1 MTSHMREEIL
11 TLPNML
17 TMLRVGSIPFMVLLL
32 YLEGNFW
39 SWLAGGVFFAAGVTD
54 LLDGWLARRLK
65 KDSRMGRFLD
75 PLADKLLIS
84 SMLVM
89 LAALGRVPGWMAV
102 LIICREIGVTGLR
115 AIAASQGVNVPSDIW
130 GKSKTALQMVAIFFL
145 IVPNPVAGYDTYM
158 LGMGALWAA
167 LLITGW
173 SGAVYF
179 WRFRRQIV

>member
-1 MTSHMREEIL
+1 MNKQARDEIF

-17 TMLRVGSIPFMVLLL
+17 TMLRVGSIPLMVLLL
-32 YLEGNFW
+32 YFNGNFW
-39 SWLAGGVFFAAGVTD
+39 SWLAAGVFFAAGLTD

-115 AIAASQGVNVPSDIW
+115 AIAASQGVSVPSDIW
-130 GKSKTALQMVAIFFL
+130 GKSKTALQMAAVFL
-145 IVPNPVAGYDTYM
+145 LILPNPVAGHNPHCT
-158 LGMGALWAA
+158 GMIVLWAA
-167 LLITGW
+167 LAITAW

-179 WRFRRQIV
+179 WRFRRQIM

>member
-1 MTSHMREEIL
+1 M
-11 TLPNML
+11 
-17 TMLRVGSIPFMVLLL
+17 

-39 SWLAGGVFFAAGVTD
+39 SWLAGGVFLAAGLTD

-75 PLADKLLIS
+75 PLADKLLVS

-89 LAALGRVPGWMAV
+89 LAALGKAPGWMAV

-115 AIAASQGVNVPSDIW
+115 AIAASQDVSVPSDIW
-130 GKSKTALQMVAIFFL
+130 GKSKTALQIMAVFL
-145 IVPNPVAGYDTYM
+145 LILPNIVSGYDIHR
-158 LGMGALWAA
+158 LGMAALWAA
-167 LLITGW
+167 LIITGW
-173 SGAVYF
+173 SGGVYF